1 MFTTINYDC
10 YVGGIGLRKNTG
22 VFARL
27 AISMLLPLV
36 VYFVLRDTELDKS
49 INAPHEHFYIVSLV
63 SALSLA
69 LAIAVGFVAISLRNI
84 KISFLSLSYVSLST
98 MFVLHGLS
106 TPGFLMHHSGIAGSA
121 AQLSILLAAVWLWLS
136 SLSMDQPLIKWLAEW
151 QRLLLPIWTISLLAF
166 CTVLWFYPSLTQI
179 LQLLQLPMKWI
190 ASIFIISLN
199 AWTINRYLMTYLSS
213 RFPLQLA
220 IVYSSGWMI
229 IAQIIMVS
237 GQTWHVSWWLYH
249 FLLLASVIVMVT
261 GIVNQ
266 YVTSKSITA
275 SIRLMFRSNPRD
287 WINTYMSSSV
297 RELVMTT
304 EARDSYTAGH
314 NYRVA
319 LYALKLGEELSLT
332 AADLRAIAQ
341 GGLVHDVGKLRI
353 PDTILNKPGKLTPEE
368 RVVIEMHPVSGYDLC
383 KRLGFMPEELSVIRS
398 HHEKWDGSGYP
409 DRLAGEQIP
418 LLARVTAVADVYD
431 ALTSS
436 RSYRKAM
443 SHEAAMEIIVKESGR
458 HFDPL
463 CVQAW
468 VRLVSEQPGFF
479 EETVRHSPQ
488 FKLERKLAR

>member
-1 MFTTINYDC
+1 M
-10 YVGGIGLRKNTG
+10 RKNTG
-22 VFARL
+22 VFTRL
-27 AISMLLPLV
+27 AISMLLPLSG
-36 VYFVLRDTELDKS
+36 YFILRGSELDRVF
-49 INAPHEHFYIVSLV
+49 NAPHEHFYTVSLV

-84 KISFLSLSYVSLST
+84 KISFLSLSYVSLSA

-106 TPGFLMHHSGIAGSA
+106 TPGFLMHNSGFTGKT
-121 AQLSILLAAVWLWLS
+121 AQLSVMLAVIWLWLS
-136 SLSMDQPLIKWLAEW
+136 SLSMDHPLIKWFAER
-151 QRLLLPIWTISLLAF
+151 QRLLLPIWIFSLLVF
-166 CTVLWFYPSLTQI
+166 CTILWFFPELTPFFHQSER
-179 LQLLQLPMKWI
+179 PMKWFVTL
-190 ASIFIISLN
+190 FIICLN
-199 AWTINRYLMTYLSS
+199 AWTIYRYLMTYISS

-220 IVYSSGWMI
+220 VIYSSGWMI
-229 IAQIIMVS
+229 TAQIIILN
-237 GQTWHVSWWLYH
+237 GETWHASWWLYH
-249 FLLLASVIVMVT
+249 FLLLASVIVMII

-266 YVTSKSITA
+266 YVSSRSITS
-275 SIRLMFRSNPRD
+275 SIKLMFRSNPRD
-287 WINTYMSSSV
+287 WINTYMSTSV

-319 LYALKLGEELSLT
+319 LYALKLGEELSLSS
-332 AADLRAIAQ
+332 ADLRAIAQ
-341 GGLVHDVGKLRI
+341 GGLVHDVGKVRI

-368 RVVIEMHPVSGYDLC
+368 REIIKVHPLSGYDLC

-409 DRLAGEQIP
+409 DQLAGERIP
-418 LLARVTAVADVYD
+418 LLARVTAIADVYD

-443 SHEAAMEIIVKESGR
+443 THEAAMEIILKESGR

-468 VRLVSEQPGFF
+468 ERLVREQPDFF
-479 EETVRHSPQ
+479 EETVRNSPHL
-488 FKLERKLAR
+488 KLDKKPAR